1 MFSLDSGSSS
11 LQMSIE
17 LGGGGVSVYWSGC
30 LDSSFTCISNH
41 TLKPYSI
48 QQIVKAHHKV
58 ARSCLEIVLLEGVF
72 SLQLYIQSSSKHE
85 A

>member
-17 LGGGGVSVYWSGC
+17 LGGGVSVYWSGC

-41 TLKPYSI
+41 TQKPHSI